1 MQAAAK
7 PTLRVEK
14 TVARTLKE
22 IVAKRV
28 ELLTAYQD
36 KAYADR
42 YSRFIERVSVVEKER
57 ARGRSGLAEAV
68 AKSLYKLMAYK
79 DEYEVARLYTDG
91 EFLKKLGAQF
101 EGDYKLS
108 FHLAPPL
115 FADRDPTTRRAQE
128 ARIRRLDADRVPLAR
143 RASSGCAAPR
153 STSSATPRSA
163 RWSAA

>member
-1 MQAAAK
+1 
-7 PTLRVEK
+7 
-14 TVARTLKE
+14 
-22 IVAKRV
+22 
-28 ELLTAYQD
+28 
-36 KAYADR
+36 
-42 YSRFIERVSVVEKER
+42 
-57 ARGRSGLAEAV
+57 
-68 AKSLYKLMAYK
+68 MAYK

-115 FADRDPTTRRAQE
+115 FADRDPTTGELKKREYGAWMLTAFRF
-128 ARIRRLDADRVPLAR
+128 LAV
-143 RASSGCAAPR
+143 AASGCAAPP